1 MQFSH
6 AISIRHIDSEED
18 LRLVFHIVHELRPKL
33 DVHQFIERVRVARS
47 ENYLLAALFDG
58 GSPVAVA
65 GYRKMTSLS
74 TGATLYIDDLVTT
87 ETRRSQGYGRRLFE
101 FVCGE
106 GIRLG
111 CETLS
116 LDSGYPRRDA
126 HRFYLNQ
133 GMAMVS
139 HHFAMKLQPA

>member
-1 MQFSH
+1 MHSGH
-6 AISIRHIDSEED
+6 TLSIRHIDSEDD
-18 LRLVFHIVHELRPKL
+18 LRLVFHIMHELRPKL
-33 DVHQFIERVRVARS
+33 DVHTFLERVRTARS
-47 ENYLLAALFDG
+47 EHYLLAAVFDG

-74 TGATLYIDDLVTT
+74 TGPTLYIDDLVTT
-87 ETRRSQGYGRRLFE
+87 ETRRSQGYGKRLFE
-101 FVCGE
+101 FICGE

-111 CETLS
+111 CETIS

-126 HRFYLNQ
+126 HRFYLNR

-139 HHFAMKLQPA
+139 HHFAMKLGTP